1 MFLKKYD
8 KKVAII
14 FAFFTL
20 LFFIVA
26 ITSKDFLDWAFTRH
40 QNQLSWYIRPLFLI
54 PFCFFA
60 FKKSWAGISITIF
73 CIFTS
78 MFWFPEPQS
87 VSKQVEQFLR
97 YEIDYLTGDWNVTK
111 ILMTLLVPIS
121 LFLLGMGFWRKNLW
135 IGLSVIIMI
144 AFGKIAWSILSAGES
159 GQSIII
165 PAIIGLLICV
175 VLIYGGFKKLGEKG
189 KTISK

>member
-1 MFLKKYD
+1 MSLKKYD
-8 KKVAII
+8 KKVAVI
-14 FAFFTL
+14 FAILTM
-20 LFFIVA
+20 LFFIAA
-26 ITSKDFLDWAFTRH
+26 ITSRDFLDWSFTRH

-87 VSKQVEQFLR
+87 VNKQVEQFLA
-97 YEIDYLTGDWNVTK
+97 YEIDYLTGDWNVAK
-111 ILMTLLVPIS
+111 IMMTLLVPIS
-121 LFLLGMGFWRKNLW
+121 LFLLGMGFWRKSLW
-135 IGLSVIIMI
+135 IGLSVLIMI
-144 AFGKIAWSILSAGES
+144 AIGKIMWSILSAGES
-159 GQSIII
+159 GNSIII

-175 VLIYGGFKKLGEKG
+175 VLIYWGYKKLGERD

>member
-1 MFLKKYD
+1 MSLKKYD
-8 KKVAII
+8 KKVAVI
-14 FAFFTL
+14 FAFLTL
-20 LFFIVA
+20 LFLIAA
-26 ITSKDFLDWAFTRH
+26 ITSREFLDWLFTRH

-87 VSKQVEQFLR
+87 VNKQVEQFLA

-111 ILMTLLVPIS
+111 IMMTLLVPIS
-121 LFLLGMGFWRKNLW
+121 LFLLGMGFWRRNLW
-135 IGLSVIIMI
+135 IGLSVLIMI
-144 AFGKIAWSILSAGES
+144 AIGKIMWSILSAGKS
-159 GQSIII
+159 GNSIII

-175 VLIYGGFKKLGEKG
+175 VLIYWGFKKLGQRD
-189 KTISK
+189 KTVSK

>member
-1 MFLKKYD
+1 MLLKKYD

-14 FAFFTL
+14 FAFLTL
-20 LFFIVA
+20 LFFLAA
-26 ITSKDFLDWAFTRH
+26 ITSREFLDWAFTRH

-87 VSKQVEQFLR
+87 VNNQVGQFLE
-97 YEIDYLTGDWNVTK
+97 YEIDYLTSNWNITK
-111 ILMTLLVPIS
+111 IMMTLLVPIS
-121 LFLLGMGFWRKNLW
+121 LFLLGMGFWKRNLR
-135 IGLSVIIMI
+135 IGLSVLIII
-144 AFGKIAWSILSAGES
+144 ATGKIIWSILSAGES
-159 GQSIII
+159 GNSIII

-175 VLIYGGFKKLGEKG
+175 VLIYWGFKKL
-189 KTISK
+189 SKRDT